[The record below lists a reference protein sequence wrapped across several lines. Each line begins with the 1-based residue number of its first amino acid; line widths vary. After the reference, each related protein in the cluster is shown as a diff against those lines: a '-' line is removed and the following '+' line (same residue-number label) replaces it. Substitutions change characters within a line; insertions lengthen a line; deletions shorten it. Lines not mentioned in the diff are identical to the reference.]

1 MLTFDDYIDS
11 PQSVA
16 EVSLDGRWLRA
27 NHSLCQ
33 LLGYTESELQGLR
46 VRDLTHPEDRAFSV
60 TIVDTALRH
69 HEQAQE
75 ELKRYVRK
83 DCQVVWALLK
93 TTLWRDPQGEPT
105 HFLSFLEDVSERV
118 HHEPL
123 SRALARRL
131 QATQDLE
138 RQRLARELH
147 DELAQILASLRLELG
162 WLQARLPKKSQTRTE
177 RLSVIVDGLLASVR
191 RLWSGLRPSILD
203 ELGLEAALDWLLQ
216 ETCGLNGIPW
226 TFQAAEGPLR
236 LDSQT
241 RGMLFRV
248 CQEGLGLLLADAQA
262 SQVEVK
268 LQQLPDELQL
278 SVAATRETPP
288 VRNGRLL
295 SMQDQAQL
303 FGGLLRLDAST
314 LLLSIPVVRP
324 SQDRRQV
331 PPHWE

>member
-1 MLTFDDYIDS
+1 M
-11 PQSVA
+11 A

-27 NHSLCQ
+27 NSSLCR
-33 LLGYTESELQGLR
+33 LLGYTPAELASLR
-46 VRDLTHPEDRAFSV
+46 VRDLTHPEDRAYSV

-69 HEQAQE
+69 HEQSQE
-75 ELKRYVRK
+75 ELKRYIRK
-83 DCQVVWALLK
+83 DCSVVWALLN
-93 TTLWRDPQGEPT
+93 TTLKRDNRGEPT
-105 HFLSFLEDVSERV
+105 HFLSFLEDVSDRV
-118 HHEPL
+118 HQEPL
-123 SRALARRL
+123 ARAMARRL
-131 QATQDLE
+131 QAVQELE

-162 WLQARLPKKSQTRTE
+162 WLQAKLPKKTQSRTQ
-177 RLSVIVDGLLASVR
+177 RLSVIVDGILGSVR

-226 TFQAAEGPLR
+226 TFQRGEQPLR

-248 CQEGLGLLLADAQA
+248 CQEALGLLLADSQA
-262 SQVEVK
+262 SQVEVR
-268 LQQLPDELQL
+268 LQQKTDELHL
-278 SVAATRETPP
+278 RVTATRESPP

-295 SMQDQAQL
+295 SIQDQAQL
-303 FGGLLRLDAST
+303 FGGSLTLEAST
-314 LLLSIPVVRP
+314 LQVRIPVVRP

-331 PPHWE
+331 PPDWE